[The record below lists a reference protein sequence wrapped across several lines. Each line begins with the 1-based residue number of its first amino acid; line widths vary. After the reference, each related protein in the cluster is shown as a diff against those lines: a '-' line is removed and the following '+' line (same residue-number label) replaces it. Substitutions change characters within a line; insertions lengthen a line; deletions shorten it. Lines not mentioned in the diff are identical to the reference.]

1 MNRGHCGDPRLVLG
15 EQQHFQ
21 RALPWLPELRTQSQ
35 HCWEGTHTPHPAAW
49 AVQTAVH
56 LKQPQHPAYTPAICS
71 IPHFRLGLYIKG
83 CFLSG
88 KLRWQSVFSWNSTC
102 QTLYSPGTLLHT
114 FSCQNVKLLIWAF
127 FSFSCA
133 HQPPSEGN
141 PTTQWFPIFIFLQE
155 PSSLHPSSSWGL
167 FSVQMTFVVR
177 VTIYKETWIQCL
189 LWLAFISQCSSVQN
203 FTWYSTISEDKG
215 GLN

>member
-1 MNRGHCGDPRLVLG
+1 MNRGPCGAPRLVLG

-21 RALPWLPELRTQSQ
+21 RALPWLLVLRTQSQ
-35 HCWEGTHTPHPAAW
+35 HCWEGTHTPQPAAW
-49 AVQTAVH
+49 SVQKAVH
-56 LKQPQHPAYTPAICS
+56 PKQPAYTPAICS
-71 IPHFRLGLYIKG
+71 SPHFRLGLYIKG

-88 KLRWQSVFSWNSTC
+88 KLRWLSVFSWNSTC

-114 FSCQNVKLLIWAF
+114 SSCQNVKLLIWVL
-127 FSFSCA
+127 FSFSCT

-141 PTTQWFPIFIFLQE
+141 PTTQCFPIFIFLQE
-155 PSSLHPSSSWGL
+155 PSSLHPSFQLGL
-167 FSVQMTFVVR
+167 IFNPDDWFVVR